1 MEKKFSRFLAFASSR
16 LGQCLIG
23 FFVLAFSVIFL
34 ILYVWEQ
41 SSRPFEEARVG
52 AQQIAQQYAD
62 VSQVDDFAIYNGTET
77 YYSLKGKDKSGDEV
91 YVLIPSSSS
100 SIYVYPV
107 GAGITKEEAQ
117 AIAQENG
124 AKTADRTIL
133 GYRNG
138 KPIWEVKSG
147 TAYYLV
153 DFETGDFVKMEG
165 L

>member
-1 MEKKFSRFLAFASSR
+1 MEKNSAVSWHLLWPFGSMSYWFFCSYIQCYLFDPLR
-16 LGQCLIG
+16 LGA
-23 FFVLAFSVIFL
+23 VFS
-34 ILYVWEQ
+34 
-41 SSRPFEEARVG
+41 SFEEARVG

-77 YYSLKGKDKSGDEV
+77 YYSLKGKDKNGDEV

-133 GYRNG
+133 GYRDG

>member
-1 MEKKFSRFLAFASSR
+1 MEKKFSRLLAFASGR

-23 FFVLAFSVIFL
+23 FFVLAFSVVFL

-62 VSQVDDFAIYNGTET
+62 VSQVDDFTIYNGTET

-91 YVLIPSSSS
+91 YVLIPSASST
-100 SIYVYPV
+100 IYVYPV

-133 GYRNG
+133 GYRDG

>member
-1 MEKKFSRFLAFASSR
+1 MSYWFFCSCIQCYLFNPSTFGSS
-16 LGQCLIG
+16 L
-23 FFVLAFSVIFL
+23 
-34 ILYVWEQ
+34 
-41 SSRPFEEARVG
+41 RPFEEARVG

-100 SIYVYPV
+100 TIYVYPV

-133 GYRNG
+133 GYRWQTDLG
-138 KPIWEVKSG
+138 SQI
-147 TAYYLV
+147 
-153 DFETGDFVKMEG
+153 GDSLLFG
-165 L
+165 GF

>member
-1 MEKKFSRFLAFASSR
+1 MEKKFNRLVAFASSR
-16 LGQCLIG
+16 IGQFLIG
-23 FFVLAFSVIFL
+23 FFVLLSCVVFSVF
-34 ILYVWEQ
+34 YVWDR
-41 SSRPFEEARVG
+41 SLSPFEQARVE

-77 YYSLKGKDKSGDEV
+77 YYSLTGKDKNGDEV
-91 YVLIPSSSS
+91 YVLIPSASS

-124 AKTADRTIL
+124 AKTADRIIL
-133 GYRNG
+133 GYRDG

>member
-1 MEKKFSRFLAFASSR
+1 M
-16 LGQCLIG
+16 
-23 FFVLAFSVIFL
+23 
-34 ILYVWEQ
+34 
-41 SSRPFEEARVG
+41 
-52 AQQIAQQYAD
+52 
-62 VSQVDDFAIYNGTET
+62 DDFAIYNGTET
-77 YYSLKGKDKSGDEV
+77 YYSLKGKDKNGDEV

-124 AKTADRTIL
+124 AKTADRIIL
-133 GYRNG
+133 GYRDG